1 MTGPYIVTTNRSCS
15 YCWGGRPKWAGTM
28 PASPCTECSGTGKVA
43 LSRVAVA
50 TLEEAQIHVT
60 TWITDRWSSHPHFAK
75 ADGDRYKP
83 ETRPMVAQAATLPE
97 SGGTIGP
104 LPDGTVIE
112 VEQATYPDIA
122 MLGEFTD
129 SEMRTLA
136 NTEQAL
142 LDAFNAREA
151 KQRAEFERRKQP
163 DVVAARP
170 CPVYIVIDRIS
181 GERVYTESSSRHVYR
196 IYCEQEGDHG
206 THVGDRSQSEFDRLM
221 KAWKK
226 QQR

>member
-1 MTGPYIVTTNRSCS
+1 MTGPDIVTTKLHAR
-15 YCWGGRPKWAGTM
+15 
-28 PASPCTECSGTGKVA
+28 ECLDCLCGLDCMET
-43 LSRVAVA
+43 LSRIAVA
-50 TLEEAQIHVT
+50 TLEDAGQEVFEFFSGIYT
-60 TWITDRWSSHPHFAK
+60 
-75 ADGDRYKP
+75 
-83 ETRPMVAQAATLPE
+83 QARCRRMIE
-97 SGGTIGP
+97 SGELPLT

-112 VEQATYPDIA
+112 VEQVTYPDIA
-122 MLGEFTD
+122 FLGEFTD
-129 SEMRTLA
+129 SEMRALA

-151 KQRAEFERRKQP
+151 KRCGPTVSEAIQVDFAARTLGSERREQP

-170 CPVYIVIDRIS
+170 CPVYIVVDRIS
-181 GERVYTESSSRHVYR
+181 GKRVYTESSRHVYR

-221 KAWKK
+221 KAWKEQ